1 MKKMFL
7 LSAMMLMMSTTASAQ
22 FYPDGRPIHPSK
34 RAAYYG
40 QTRYSVLGDT
50 YAGLRFGLS
59 VGTVNSDSPYLDG
72 NKARAGVNAGIAVGT
87 RLTPTIPL
95 YLESGLYYTQK
106 GGKSESHGEK
116 FSYSLDYLELPIVFK
131 YKAPLGGG
139 VTVEPFLGG
148 FVACGVAGKIKDY
161 QYREAYSSFS
171 DDYRDN
177 FNRFDGG
184 LRVGCGL
191 AFDRLYLE
199 AAYDIGLAN
208 VGKDAFDDTHTGCF
222 NLTLGVNF

>member
-7 LSAMMLMMSTTASAQ
+7 LSAMALMLATTASAQ

-40 QTRYSVLGDT
+40 GQRYSAFRDT
-50 YAGLRFGLS
+50 YAGLRFGLN
-59 VGTVNSDSPYLDG
+59 VATVNSDSPYLDG
-72 NKARAGVNAGIAVGT
+72 NKARAGINAGIAVGT
-87 RLTPTIPL
+87 RLTGMTPL

-106 GGKSESHGEK
+106 GGKCESKGEK
-116 FSYSLDYLELPIVFK
+116 FTYGLDYLEMPIVLK
-131 YKAPLGGG
+131 YKAPVGSD
-139 VTVEPFLGG
+139 VTIEPFL
-148 FVACGVAGKIKDY
+148 GKIKDY
-161 QYREAYSSFS
+161 QYREAYSSFG
-171 DDYRDN
+171 DKYVDN

-184 LRVGCGL
+184 LRVGCGV

-208 VGKDAFDDTHTGCF
+208 VGKDAFDDTHTGAF

>member
-1 MKKMFL
+1 MKRMIL
-7 LSAMMLMMSTTASAQ
+7 LSAMTLMMATTASAQ

-40 QTRYSVLGDT
+40 GTRRAAFGDT

-72 NKARAGVNAGIAVGT
+72 NKARAGVTAGLAVGT
-87 RLTPTIPL
+87 RLTAYTPL
-95 YLESGLYYTQK
+95 YFETGIYYTQK
-106 GGKSESHGEK
+106 GGKSEAHGEK
-116 FSYSLDYLELPIVFK
+116 FSYSLDYLEFPLVFK
-131 YKAPLGGG
+131 YKAPVGGG
-139 VTVEPFLGG
+139 VTIEPFLGG
-148 FVACGVAGKIKDY
+148 FLACGVAGKIKDY
-161 QYREAYSSFS
+161 QYREAYSSFG
-171 DDYRDN
+171 DKYRDN

-184 LRVGCGL
+184 LRVGCGV

-199 AAYDIGLAN
+199 AGYDIGLAN
-208 VGKDAFDDTHTGCF
+208 VGKDDFDDTHTGAF

>member
-1 MKKMFL
+1 MNL
-7 LSAMMLMMSTTASAQ
+7 TA
-22 FYPDGRPIHPSK
+22 
-34 RAAYYG
+34 
-40 QTRYSVLGDT
+40 
-50 YAGLRFGLS
+50 
-59 VGTVNSDSPYLDG
+59 
-72 NKARAGVNAGIAVGT
+72 
-87 RLTPTIPL
+87 
-95 YLESGLYYTQK
+95 
-106 GGKSESHGEK
+106 K

-184 LRVGCGL
+184 LRVGCGVS
-191 AFDRLYLE
+191 FDRLYLE

-208 VGKDAFDDTHTGCF
+208 VGKDDFDDTHTGCF